1 MDLED
6 TKPTIKGEI
15 FHLPGWYW
23 YLKDEKDFP
32 ELPNAENVVEVCLRV
47 MTDKFRI
54 MGFTEL
60 LTTVSKLLHVPI
72 TPNENKLNYTPYI
85 KYIYNRHPFIQITSK
100 PFPTAGVR
108 ITIPLKRS
116 PSHEIQLDIL
126 YLNQHFFN
134 INYHL
139 RYIVVAT
146 DIFSRFVWLYPV
158 MELDVEKVTNALLR
172 AFSRPGL
179 SNDYFEKIRND
190 IQIITVDGGVN
201 LNALSQKQ

>member
-23 YLKDEKDFP
+23 YLKDEKDFR
-32 ELPNAENVVEVCLRV
+32 ELPNAENVLEVCLRG

-72 TPNENKLNYTPYI
+72 TPNENKLNYTSYI

-100 PFPTAGVR
+100 PFSTQSVHV
-108 ITIPLKRS
+108 TIPLKRS

-134 INYHL
+134 INYHV
-139 RYIVVAT
+139 RYVVVAV
-146 DIFSRFVWLYPV
+146 DIFYVLF
-158 MELDVEKVTNALLR
+158 
-172 AFSRPGL
+172 GCIL
-179 SNDYFEKIRND
+179 S
-190 IQIITVDGGVN
+190 
-201 LNALSQKQ
+201 LN